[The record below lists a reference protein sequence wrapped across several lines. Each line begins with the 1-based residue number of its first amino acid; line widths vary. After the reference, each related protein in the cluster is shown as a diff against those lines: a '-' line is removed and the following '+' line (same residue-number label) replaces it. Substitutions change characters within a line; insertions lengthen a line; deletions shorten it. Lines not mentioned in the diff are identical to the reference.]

1 MEQAQRN
8 EPCPC
13 GSGKKYK
20 KCCMNSD
27 KTNYLLGGFSF
38 KGKSVYFVLFALFF
52 LSIFLRTY
60 GFQQPHGLTFDEG
73 LYSELIAEQLKEDP
87 SNYSTQEAYQI
98 QTAQGAKIPE
108 YLNRPLFKHP
118 PLYSYLIAANYK
130 IFGSSHLAAV
140 SVSIAFGSLM
150 VLIIFLLG
158 KELYDD
164 RVGLLAAFFLC
175 IDPVHWIC
183 SEKIWMETTMSFFML
198 LAIYLFVCGRRQK
211 HYLLLSGISIGLA
224 MLTKYPGIL
233 PLFIIITHIVTA
245 ERRMIKQKDIWL
257 LCLAS
262 FIVFLPWVIWNWKVY
277 GNLFDAVISIHGL
290 GNTIGHSVQ
299 SLMDHKLIFAF
310 LLFVS
315 GIGVWIRKK
324 TNLKS
329 SKSVKVVGLSLCALV
344 IIATPFLRG
353 MFTEAFVWKGSLLT
367 GWSNPFSNEPWH
379 FYLTRLSEL
388 SPVYLFSFLSIILLF
403 GKDRGDR
410 LLLVSSFWI
419 LGAFIVLG
427 NYQSRY
433 VLPAIPFL
441 IILSARFQILMYDK
455 LSLKSVGI
463 EGSSN
468 HEFLKGTLKVVL
480 IVIGVYFTAKT
491 LRTDSLLAIGPDFG
505 YF

>member
-20 KCCMNSD
+20 NCCMISD
-27 KTNYLLGGFSF
+27 KANLILGGFSF
-38 KGKSVYFVLFALFF
+38 KGKSVYFVLIALFF

-87 SNYSTQEAYQI
+87 SNYSTQEAYRI

-118 PLYSYLIAANYK
+118 PLYNYLIAANYR

-158 KELYDD
+158 SKLYDD

-175 IDPVHWIC
+175 IDPIHWIC

-198 LAIYLFVCGRRQK
+198 LAIYLFVCGQRQK
-211 HYLLLSGISIGLA
+211 HCLLLSGISIGLA

-233 PLFIIITHIVTA
+233 PLFIIITHILTA

-277 GNLFDAVISIHGL
+277 GNLFDAVISVHGL
-290 GNTIGHSVQ
+290 SNTMGHSVQ
-299 SLMDHKLIFAF
+299 SLMEHKLIFVF

-315 GIGVWIRKK
+315 GIVVWIRKK
-324 TNLKS
+324 TNFQSNKS
-329 SKSVKVVGLSLCALV
+329 AKVIGLSLCALI
-344 IIATPFLRG
+344 IIATPFLRE
-353 MFTEAFVWKGSLLT
+353 MFTEAFAWNGSLLA
-367 GWSNPFSNEPWH
+367 GWSNPFSREPWH

-433 VLPAIPFL
+433 ILPAIPFL

-455 LSLKSVGI
+455 LSLKSMGT
-463 EGSSN
+463 EGPSN
-468 HEFLKGTLKVVL
+468 HEFLKGALKGVL
-480 IVIGVYFTAKT
+480 IVIGIYFTAKT

>member
-20 KCCMNSD
+20 KCCMNLD
-27 KTNYLLGGFSF
+27 KANYLLGGFSF
-38 KGKSVYFVLFALFF
+38 KGKSVTFVLIALFF

-60 GFQQPHGLTFDEG
+60 GFQQPHRLTFDEG
-73 LYSELIAEQLKEDP
+73 LYAELIAEQLKENP
-87 SNYSTQEAYQI
+87 VNYSTQRAYQLK
-98 QTAQGAKIPE
+98 TAQGEKIPE

-118 PLYSYLIAANYK
+118 PLYNYLIALNYR
-130 IFGSSHLAAV
+130 IFGSSHFTAV
-140 SVSIAFGSLM
+140 GVSIAFGSLM

-175 IDPVHWIC
+175 IDPIHWIC
-183 SEKIWMETTMSFFML
+183 SEKIWMETTMGFFML
-198 LAIYLFVCGRRQK
+198 LAVYLFVCGQRQK
-211 HYLLLSGISIGLA
+211 HYLLFSGISIGLA

-233 PLFIIITHIVTA
+233 SLFIIITHIVAA
-245 ERRMIKQKDIWL
+245 ERRMIKQKDMWL
-257 LCLAS
+257 LCLVS

-277 GNLFDAVISIHGL
+277 GNLFDAVISVHGL
-290 GNTIGHSVQ
+290 GNTIERSIQ
-299 SLMDHKLIFAF
+299 SLMEHKLILVI

-324 TNLKS
+324 TNFQLNKS
-329 SKSVKVVGLSLCALV
+329 ARLIGLSLCTLV

-353 MFTEAFVWKGSLLT
+353 MFTEAFVWKESILT
-367 GWSNPFSNEPWH
+367 GWSNPFSRGSWH

-388 SPVYLFSFLSIILLF
+388 SPMYLFSFLSIILMF

-410 LLLVSSFWI
+410 LLLIASFWI

-433 VLPAIPFL
+433 ILPVIPFL

-455 LSLKSVGI
+455 LSLKSMGV

-468 HEFLKGTLKVVL
+468 HDFLKATLKVVL
-480 IVIGVYFTAKT
+480 IIIGVYFTAQT
-491 LRTDSLLAIGPDFG
+491 IRTDSMLAIGPDFG